1 MQKVV
6 SNGLKIDLHIHSI
19 VSSHKDGTKVKN
31 NTLDNIPL
39 LLKKLNDQNVNICS
53 ITDHDT
59 FSYDFYV
66 ALKQAES
73 EKNSIQKVLPGVE
86 FSVCFFD
93 GDRESVIHVVT
104 IFSDEDEKKI
114 QAIEELLRKNP
125 PTYKL
130 AYKEEDFLDLLR
142 RININTIL
150 IAHQKNTL
158 TSTKA
163 RKNDAN
169 TLGEFKFLEF
179 VYTDYFEAFEFKNRR
194 NEILNKAYLFQ
205 KHLENQIRFVTGT
218 DCHDWSVYPSETPEE
233 IISDFPY
240 TYAKCLPTFK
250 GLVMAI
256 TDHTRL
262 KTVNSFFTATKYTLP
277 SISFKHDTDDVVIPL
292 SKGINVIIGDN
303 SVGKSLLLHAITGY
317 TKPTYLLPNQVKA
330 GYRKYLA
337 QLGLDVPKQITPE
350 HIFCFDMQGEVR
362 TKFEEN
368 KLNATE
374 FLGSYFP
381 KSIDNSALKR
391 GGNDMKRQLSF
402 DFENEQYIL
411 KENGQ
416 IIFSIDAQELKFVS
430 LDFYNGVYKGK
441 STAIELTNAIKDDKY
456 KKGNYIFSCLN
467 DIITSIQDEIHEPLT
482 ETLSNEAEPAKL
494 SKAVSLYELS
504 ACAGDGFFMDGASA
518 PEREIKTEY
527 LDADYAV
534 RISGKSMEPT
544 ITDGSIVFV
553 KHVNELN
560 EGDIGIFLVDGNVM
574 CKRYCLDGGEKW
586 LRPDNESPEFNA
598 IRIKEGMNCLLQ
610 GKVLG

>member
-39 LLKKLNDQNVNICS
+39 LIKKLNDQNVNICS

-194 NEILNKAYLFQ
+194 NEILNKA
-205 KHLENQIRFVTGT
+205 
-218 DCHDWSVYPSETPEE
+218 
-233 IISDFPY
+233 
-240 TYAKCLPTFK
+240 
-250 GLVMAI
+250 
-256 TDHTRL
+256 
-262 KTVNSFFTATKYTLP
+262 
-277 SISFKHDTDDVVIPL
+277 
-292 SKGINVIIGDN
+292 
-303 SVGKSLLLHAITGY
+303 
-317 TKPTYLLPNQVKA
+317 
-330 GYRKYLA
+330 
-337 QLGLDVPKQITPE
+337 
-350 HIFCFDMQGEVR
+350 
-362 TKFEEN
+362 
-368 KLNATE
+368 
-374 FLGSYFP
+374 
-381 KSIDNSALKR
+381 
-391 GGNDMKRQLSF
+391 
-402 DFENEQYIL
+402 
-411 KENGQ
+411 
-416 IIFSIDAQELKFVS
+416 ELKFVS

>member
-39 LLKKLNDQNVNICS
+39 LIKKLNDQNVNICS

-381 KSIDNSALKR
+381 KSIDNSAYKAILEIEIVRMIGYLEK
-391 GGNDMKRQLSF
+391 K
-402 DFENEQYIL
+402 FE
-411 KENGQ
+411 
-416 IIFSIDAQELKFVS
+416 
-430 LDFYNGVYKGK
+430 LD
-441 STAIELTNAIKDDKY
+441 
-456 KKGNYIFSCLN
+456 KK
-467 DIITSIQDEIHEPLT
+467 TK
-482 ETLSNEAEPAKL
+482 KL
-494 SKAVSLYELS
+494 SSFGIETSAEKAES
-504 ACAGDGFFMDGASA
+504 
-518 PEREIKTEY
+518 
-527 LDADYAV
+527 
-534 RISGKSMEPT
+534 
-544 ITDGSIVFV
+544 IT
-553 KHVNELN
+553 L
-560 EGDIGIFLVDGNVM
+560 
-574 CKRYCLDGGEKW
+574 
-586 LRPDNESPEFNA
+586 
-598 IRIKEGMNCLLQ
+598 
-610 GKVLG
+610 